1 MYSNG
6 IMGLNAPGL
15 GQNDVYPG
23 SNQNASEYATSAQTP
38 VSSSAINAGYD
49 PKTDAYSGQM
59 MARGGIASIPR
70 FDGEDGSQ
78 VMLSAPGMN
87 AVDPS
92 AQDNTPSTWTPDQ
105 PVKLQSM
112 DQMLAGDA
120 SGKDFKPTEHGYEWN
135 GRGFINPNGSTLSVD
150 SNGFVTQA
158 LPSLKDYEFNGK
170 YWNPAGENI
179 SWNPEKNQ
187 TAYKIGGVEVPIERQ
202 ATKGIAAFTDAEGK
216 PRMQMDQNNLPIFTQ
231 PEGITQSKLWM
242 DEVGAPLLASAAL
255 GGAAAFGS
263 GAIGAGTTMAN
274 AGATGAVGTGAGAG
288 AAPGYGIST
297 SATPPG
303 IYSIGTTPTGIGS
316 IGTGALN
323 TGVPTGLGITEGSAL
338 TGTGIGAGNTAGM
351 NMYQKAALGTLALK
365 GLTSGAGTQGTT
377 TATTQSSSPTYT
389 TTTSTPVAF
398 NPGKNTAFP
407 TTTPI
412 YNTPTMGSN
421 QNTGLA
427 YQPMTFKYYAH
438 GGIADL
444 GGYAAGG
451 KLLKGP
457 GDGMSDS
464 IVANIGGKQP
474 ARLADGEFVVP
485 ADVVSHLGN
494 GSTDAGAKHL
504 YKMMDNIR
512 KARTGNPKQGKKI
525 NADKFLPRN

>member
-6 IMGLNAPGL
+6 IAGLNAPL
-15 GQNDVYPG
+15 AQNDTYPG
-23 SNQNASEYATSAQTP
+23 SYQTPSQYATPSQTPISMSALNASYE
-38 VSSSAINAGYD
+38 

-59 MARGGIASIPR
+59 MASGGIAALR
-70 FDGEDGSQ
+70 YDDGGMTGGEWVNNGEA
-78 VMLSAPGMN
+78 APK
-87 AVDPS
+87 
-92 AQDNTPSTWTPDQ
+92 TESTWTPDQ
-105 PVKLQSM
+105 PVKLQTM
-112 DQMLAGDA
+112 DQMLAGDT
-120 SGKDFKPTEHGYEWN
+120 SGKEFKPTEHGYKWDAEY
-135 GRGFINPNGSTLSVD
+135 GKFMNPNGSTLGVNLDGSVA
-150 SNGFVTQA
+150 NATPAF
-158 LPSLKDYEFNGK
+158 KDYEFNGQ
-170 YWNPAGENI
+170 YWNPAGENVA
-179 SWNPEKNQ
+179 WHPETNQ
-187 TAYKIGGVEVPIERQ
+187 SAYKIGGVEVPISRENM
-202 ATKGIAAFTDAEGK
+202 KGIAALTDASGK
-216 PRMQMDQNNLPIFTQ
+216 PKMQMDKSGQPIFTE
-231 PEGITQSKLWM
+231 PEGIKQSTLWM

-274 AGATGAVGTGAGAG
+274 AGATGAVGAGAGAG

-323 TGVPTGLGITEGSAL
+323 TGVPASLGITEGSAL

-351 NMYQKAALGTLALK
+351 NMYQKAALGSLALK